1 MSRRGTLHNGQPT
14 AQCSARCVAQCSAQ
28 RSARACAGVV
38 LATLLAGWLTGCASL
53 GLNGAATPPNGS
65 AAPAEVTVFQLVVQ
79 APPALRPLL
88 ETHLD
93 LARFQNAPAADSIT
107 ASELDRLLRAAPA
120 QARELLETE
129 GYFNAEVSVE
139 RVTATPD
146 GALPQL
152 RMQVDPGP
160 RSRVAEVAFSS
171 AADAASSDNDALP
184 ALATARQSW
193 SLPAGAAFSQS
204 AWSGA
209 KTGSVTQLRA
219 AGFAAARWSPDTRA
233 RVDAPTNRV
242 ELQLVLESGPRYRV
256 GALQIEGLARY
267 DADAVRQLAGF
278 SAGAPYSEKL
288 LLDFQ
293 DRLQKVGLFEGA
305 SVEIDTDPA
314 TAQAAPV
321 RVRVKELTLQ
331 QATAGIGY
339 SANTGERLSLEHFH
353 RRVFGFNWIAR
364 NKVAL
369 GTLQQSWDGELLSH
383 PRDGLYRNLI
393 GGSALRLNA
402 ADQQLLSWKV
412 RAGRTQDTPR
422 IERLYFAELTH
433 ARLSSAA
440 LTSNADAASLNY
452 QWVLRDLDNVLLPTR
467 GVSVSA
473 QVAGGHARGTQTVG
487 SAALQE
493 ASGPFGRGYAR
504 LTWYRPFGD
513 WFTSLRVE
521 AGQVF
526 TKDLIGVPDTLL
538 FRAGGDDSVRGYG
551 YRTLGPVVAGVVT
564 SARTLLTGS
573 VEVAHPI
580 ARAYPA
586 FLWAAFIDTGQA
598 ADRWTDLQPVFG
610 YGAGVRWRSPVGPL
624 KLDLAYGAALQ
635 KFRLHFSI
643 GIAF

>member
-1 MSRRGTLHNGQPT
+1 MSRRALIAAARRGAAAAFGIGL
-14 AQCSARCVAQCSAQ
+14 SA
-28 RSARACAGVV
+28 
-38 LATLLAGWLTGCASL
+38 WLSGCASL
-53 GLNGAATPPNGS
+53 GMLGSGATTATRET
-65 AAPAEVTVFQLVVQ
+65 APAVTVAVFQLDVQ
-79 APPALRPLL
+79 APAALRPLL
-88 ETHLD
+88 DTHLD

-107 ASELDRLLRAAPA
+107 ASELERLMRVAPA

-139 RVTATPD
+139 RTAAAAD

-160 RSRVAEVAFSS
+160 RSRITEVGFSRAEPTDKS
-171 AADAASSDNDALP
+171 ADAQADAQAGA
-184 ALATARQSW
+184 ALALARASW
-193 SLPAGAAFSQS
+193 PLHTGAAFSQT
-204 AWSGA
+204 AWDDA
-209 KTGSVTQLRA
+209 KTGTLARLRA
-219 AGFAAARWSPDTRA
+219 DGFAAARWSPDTRA
-233 RVDAPTNRV
+233 RVDAPGNRV
-242 ELQLVLESGPRYRV
+242 ELQLVLDSGPLYRV

-267 DADAVRQLAGF
+267 DANAVRQLAGF
-278 SAGAPYSEKL
+278 AAGAPYSEKL

-305 SVEIDTDPA
+305 SVDIDTDPA
-314 TAQAAPV
+314 TAHAAPV

-364 NKVAL
+364 NKIEL
-369 GTLQQSWDGELLSH
+369 GTVQQSWEGELLSH

-402 ADQQLLSWKV
+402 ADEQLLSWKV

-467 GVSVSA
+467 GLTVSA
-473 QVAGGHARGTQTVG
+473 QVAAGHARGTQTVG
-487 SAALQE
+487 QAAPQD
-493 ASGPFGRGYAR
+493 ASGPFGRVYSR

-513 WFTSLRVE
+513 WFASLRVE

-551 YRTLGPVVAGVVT
+551 YRKLGPVVAGAVT

-586 FLWAAFIDTGQA
+586 FLWAAFVDAGQA
-598 ADRWTDLQPVFG
+598 ADRWTDLHPVFG
-610 YGAGVRWRSPVGPL
+610 YGAGLRWRSPIGPL
-624 KLDLAYGAALQ
+624 KLDLAYGAAVQ
-635 KFRLHFSI
+635 AFRLHFSI